1 MAMNSS
7 NVQCSYYANP
17 HSYVNNCC
25 WVTNFRKWRLNNWNA
40 QIAQLS
46 QICATFCTGAAL
58 THLPSVSPHLHYYC
72 SMLIMK
78 WVRWEHLI
86 FVQGWA
92 QWSRRK
98 EALFWDTSHWPM
110 VLVHGHFLTTHDQM
124 ETLFVFWS
132 VLGAA
137 ICQSENQ
144 NKTFIIVTLLS
155 TLYARQI
162 LASFYLE
169 IYIEQHPSCVL
180 IRTYI

>member
-1 MAMNSS
+1 MAVNSS

-17 HSYVNNCC
+17 HSYVNSC
-25 WVTNFRKWRLNNWNA
+25 WVTNFSFRKWRLNNWNA

-46 QICATFCTGAAL
+46 QFCATFCTGAAL

-110 VLVHGHFLTTHDQM
+110 VLVHGHFLTTYDQM

-137 ICQSENQ
+137 ICQSEKKNFYWVYYCD
-144 NKTFIIVTLLS
+144 TLYLLS
-155 TLYARQI
+155 MHAK
-162 LASFYLE
+162 F
-169 IYIEQHPSCVL
+169 
-180 IRTYI
+180 